1 MGNWAI
7 TIIGTGAH
15 HNKDYPQDANKM
27 AEKFVDDLKAAGHI
41 VESATFTHGGREVFT
56 PTPGYGIGTYP
67 AANQKP

>member
-41 VESATFTHGGREVFT
+41 VEFATFTHGGREVFA